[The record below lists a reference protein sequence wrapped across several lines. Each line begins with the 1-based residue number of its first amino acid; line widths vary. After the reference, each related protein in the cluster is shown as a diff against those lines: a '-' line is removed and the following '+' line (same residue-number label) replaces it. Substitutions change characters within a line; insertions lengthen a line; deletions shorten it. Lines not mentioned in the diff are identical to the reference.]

1 MIKSKKIFK
10 ILVIDG
16 QGGGIGRSITENIK
30 HIKQERSGVDFEIAA
45 AGTNSA
51 ATAAMLKGG
60 ADIAATGENAIIYN
74 AKTAD
79 IITGA
84 VGICFAN
91 SMRGEISP
99 LIAGAVCESGAVK
112 ILVPVLTS
120 KCNINIMGISEKPM
134 AQYIAEAAEKII
146 GLCSMRGEL
155 N

>member
-1 MIKSKKIFK
+1 MEKILK

-16 QGGGIGRSITENIK
+16 QGGGLGKNI
-30 HIKQERSGVDFEIAA
+30 IDQLKQAKCGCEIIA

-51 ATAAMLKGG
+51 ATAAMLKAG

-74 AKTAD
+74 SKRAD

-99 LIAGAVCESGAVK
+99 DIAGAVAESDAVK
-112 ILVPVLTS
+112 ILIPVPMA
-120 KCNINIMGISEKPM
+120 KCNINIMGITEKPM
-134 AQYIAEAAEKII
+134 TQYIAEAIERIKETI
-146 GLCSMRGEL
+146 
-155 N
+155 